1 MRPEMK
7 RLSVHTQE
15 RTPALDMTDTV
26 LAQQVLNGDQEA
38 FALLV
43 QRYTTPLYHFI
54 CRFLGDS
61 DLAYDVLQE
70 VFLRF
75 YTLLPTL
82 KTNEPFKSWLFH
94 VAHNF
99 CVDELRRRRRAAL
112 CFSQLEVEDSEG
124 ELMYLYDIPDPEPLP
139 EEVVERHDLQVLL
152 QEAIQTLPSRFR
164 SVVILRY
171 ASQLSF
177 SEIGQILSM
186 PEARAKTYFHR
197 AKVRLRKVLLARVQ
211 MTS

>member
-1 MRPEMK
+1 MRLEMK
-7 RLSVHTQE
+7 RLSVHTQK
-15 RTPALDMTDTV
+15 RTPALDMTDSV
-26 LAQQVLNGDQEA
+26 LAQQVKSGDQVA
-38 FALLV
+38 FELLV
-43 QRYTTPLYHFI
+43 RRYNTPLYHFI

-70 VFLRF
+70 VFIRF

-82 KTNEPFKSWLFH
+82 KTNEPFKSWLFR
-94 VAHNF
+94 VAHNY
-99 CVDELRRRRRAAL
+99 CVDELKRRRRAAL
-112 CFSQLEVEDSEG
+112 CFSQLEVEESDG
-124 ELMYLYDIPDPEPLP
+124 ELMCLYDIPDPGPLP

-152 QEAIQTLPSRFR
+152 QEAIQTLPPQFR
-164 SVVILRY
+164 SVMMLRY

-177 SEIGQILSM
+177 SEIGQLLSM